1 MDFISSSGK
10 ISFFEMAPMDEI
22 HKFLRE
28 ALAYVLNVATTHYD
42 RLIFLRYHISDVV
55 FGIEIALQSYYLSRN
70 NATYSE
76 GLYNFKRS
84 KIALSKSSIKVMGK
98 LDIAISLLFESIL
111 PYLNAK
117 LKDYFY
123 KNQEMVNT
131 DSNSTKQKWL
141 RRLKRVL
148 DVLEKV
154 SSILNFVYKFRYL
167 VDKEW
172 TFYKP
177 YYHFFGYLI
186 RR

>member
-42 RLIFLRYHISDVV
+42 RLTFLRYHIKDVV
-55 FGIEIALQSYYLSRN
+55 FGIEIALQSFYLSRN

-76 GLYNFKRS
+76 GLYGFKRS
-84 KIALSKSSIKVMGK
+84 KITQSSIKVLGK

-117 LKDYFY
+117 L
-123 KNQEMVNT
+123 
-131 DSNSTKQKWL
+131 
-141 RRLKRVL
+141 
-148 DVLEKV
+148 
-154 SSILNFVYKFRYL
+154 
-167 VDKEW
+167 
-172 TFYKP
+172 
-177 YYHFFGYLI
+177 
-186 RR
+186 